1 MRTTRLS
8 WLLLLASAIT
18 LTGVVA
24 VLAPDEDLQQRAGAP
39 YVPRMTPQGPGTVA
53 APVGVPRVA
62 PGTFLESPRGPREH
76 RWPFSDWYLPDPVRM
91 ILY

>member
-1 MRTTRLS
+1 MRSTRLS

-24 VLAPDEDLQQRAGAP
+24 VLAPAEDSQQRAGAP
-39 YVPRMTPQGPGTVA
+39 YVPRMRLRGPGTVA
-53 APVGVPRVA
+53 PGGVPRVA
-62 PGTFLESPRGPREH
+62 PGTFLESPKAPREH
-76 RWPFSDWYLPDPVRM
+76 RWPFTDWYLPDPVRM